1 MIILDTLRN
10 TIDNPVI
17 ITKDNPTILSL
28 TDEDLQEVKF
38 NITQKDIDE
47 YQRSLDIRRPI
58 GQAVRH
64 EDDDLIVYPALEAHF
79 RHDKETKTFTAR
91 VTRLKIQ
98 QHVGAEFAFANSQ
111 PFHDTQFIT
120 REPVARYSKK
130 RLIEFATPYVDVVND
145 EDWIK
150 WAFRSDL
157 ALNSKEN
164 IHEQLHR

>member
-17 ITKDNPTILSL
+17 ITKDNPTVLSL
-28 TDEDLQEVKF
+28 TNEDLQEVKF
-38 NITQKDIDE
+38 NIAQKDIDE
-47 YQRSLDIRRPI
+47 YQRSLTIRRPI

-64 EDDDLIVYPALEAHF
+64 EDDNLIVYPALEAYF
-79 RHDKETKTFTAR
+79 RHDKESKTFSAR

-98 QHVGAEFAFANSQ
+98 QRVDAEFAFANSQ
-111 PFHDTQFIT
+111 PFHDTQFIA

-150 WAFRSDL
+150 WAFRSEL
-157 ALNSKEN
+157 
-164 IHEQLHR
+164 

>member
-17 ITKDNPTILSL
+17 ITKDNPTVLSL
-28 TDEDLQEVKF
+28 TDEDLQKVKF
-38 NITQKDIDE
+38 NIAQKDIDE
-47 YQRSLDIRRPI
+47 YQRSLTIRRPI

-64 EDDDLIVYPALEAHF
+64 EDDGLIVYPALEAYF
-79 RHDKETKTFTAR
+79 RHDKENKIFSAR
-91 VTRLKIQ
+91 ITRLKIQ
-98 QHVGAEFAFANSQ
+98 QRVGAKFTFTNFQ
-111 PFHDTQFIT
+111 VFHDTQFIA

-150 WAFRSDL
+150 WAFRAEL
-157 ALNSKEN
+157 
-164 IHEQLHR
+164 

>member
-58 GQAVRH
+58 GQAVLH
-64 EDDDLIVYPALEAHF
+64 EDDDLIVYPALEAYF
-79 RHDKETKTFTAR
+79 RHDKESKTFSAR

-98 QHVGAEFAFANSQ
+98 QRVGAEFAFANSQ
-111 PFHDTQFIT
+111 PFHDTQFIA
-120 REPVARYSKK
+120 REPVNRYSKK
-130 RLIEFATPYVDVVND
+130 RFIEFATPYVDVVND
-145 EDWIK
+145 KDWIE
-150 WAFRSDL
+150 WAFRAEL
-157 ALNSKEN
+157 
-164 IHEQLHR
+164 

>member
-79 RHDKETKTFTAR
+79 RHDKETKTFTAHATR
-91 VTRLKIQ
+91 VKIRQ
-98 QHVGAEFAFANSQ
+98 RAGENVTFTNCQ
-111 PFHDTQFIT
+111 PFRDTEIIAH
-120 REPVARYSKK
+120 EPVARYSKK
-130 RLIEFATPYVDVVND
+130 RLIEFATWYVDVVND
-145 EDWIK
+145 KSYIK
-150 WAFRSDL
+150 WAL
-157 ALNSKEN
+157 
-164 IHEQLHR
+164 